1 MMNNEEK
8 QGMSITAAMVKELR
22 ERTGSGMMECKK
34 ALVETNGDLEL
45 AIENMRKAGLAKA
58 DKKSGR
64 TAAEGIIGVKIS
76 ADSKTAAIVD
86 INCET
91 DFVAKG
97 DDFVQFVNNVTT
109 TLLNADVSTA
119 EQLLALPLADGKCVD
134 EVRRSLIAK
143 LGENIAIRRFEKF
156 TTEGGTACYLHGSKI
171 GVIVELA
178 KADAEL
184 GKDIAMHIAASKPV
198 CVSDDQVSPELIE
211 KEKEIFS
218 AQALESGKPADII
231 EKMIAGR
238 ISKFLAEVT
247 LLGQPF
253 IKDDKMTVGKLV
265 SGKGN
270 SVIRFTRFEVGEGIE
285 KKEENFAEEV
295 MAQVRGS

>member
-1 MMNNEEK
+1 
-8 QGMSITAAMVKELR
+8 MSITAAMVKELR

-64 TAAEGIIGVKIS
+64 TAAEGIIGVKVS
-76 ADSKTAAIVD
+76 DDAKTAVMVD
-86 INCET
+86 VNCET

-97 DDFVQFVNNVTT
+97 DDFVNFVNNVTAA
-109 TLLNADVSTA
+109 LLASDVETD
-119 EQLLALPLADGKCVD
+119 EQLLSMKLADGSIVD
-134 EVRRSLIAK
+134 EVRRGLIAK
-143 LGENIAIRRFEKF
+143 LGENIAIRRFAKYH
-156 TTEGGTACYLHGSKI
+156 TAQGGTACYLHGSKI

-178 KADAEL
+178 KADSEL
-184 GKDIAMHIAASKPV
+184 GKDIAMHIAASKPE
-198 CVSDDQVSPELIE
+198 CVSEDQVSAELIE

-218 AQALESGKPADII
+218 AQAAESGKPAEII

-238 ISKFLAEVT
+238 ISKFLAEIT

-253 IKDDKMTVGKLV
+253 VKDDKISVGKLV
-265 SGKGN
+265 ASKGN
-270 SVIRFTRFEVGEGIE
+270 NVIRFTRFEVGEGIE

>member
-1 MMNNEEK
+1 
-8 QGMSITAAMVKELR
+8 MSITAAMVKELR

-34 ALVETNGDLEL
+34 ALTEANGDMEL

-64 TAAEGIIGVKIS
+64 TAAEGVIGVKVSDDAKI
-76 ADSKTAAIVD
+76 AVMVD

-97 DDFVQFVNNVTT
+97 DDFVNFVNSVTAA
-109 TLLNADVSTA
+109 LLTSDVETD
-119 EQLLALPLADGKCVD
+119 EQLQSMKLADGSVVD

-143 LGENIAIRRFEKF
+143 LGENITIRRFVKYH
-156 TTEGGTACYLHGSKI
+156 TEQGGTASYLHGSKI

-178 KADAEL
+178 KPDSEL
-184 GKDIAMHIAASKPV
+184 GKDIAMHIAASKPE
-198 CVSDDQVSPELIE
+198 CVSEDQVPAELIE

-218 AQALESGKPADII
+218 AQAAESGKPAEII
-231 EKMIAGR
+231 EKMIGGR
-238 ISKFLAEVT
+238 ISKFLAEIT

-253 IKDDKMTVGKLV
+253 VKDDKTTVGKLV
-265 SGKGN
+265 ASKGN
-270 SVIRFTRFEVGEGIE
+270 SVIRFARFEVGEGIE